1 MDIPATQLS
10 LFRAGKGNIN
20 ISVLCDIIS
29 DSFAAFPRPGS
40 ELNSDMS
47 ATPLDL
53 ETIASI
59 RALAGDSGDD
69 FLREIIG
76 IFLEDTPL
84 RFAEMDEALRAG
96 DASKLARAAHSI
108 KGSSSNV
115 GALTLR
121 TEAEALEQK
130 SHHSLDGAAEALANL
145 RQEFDR
151 TKLALNALLG

>member
-1 MDIPATQLS
+1 
-10 LFRAGKGNIN
+10 
-20 ISVLCDIIS
+20 
-29 DSFAAFPRPGS
+29 
-40 ELNSDMS
+40 MS
-47 ATPLDL
+47 AAPLDP

-59 RALAGDSGDD
+59 RALAGDEGDD
-69 FLREIIG
+69 FLRELIG

-130 SHHSLDGAAEALANL
+130 SHHGLEGATEAVQRL
-145 RQEFDR
+145 RQEFVR
-151 TKLALNALLG
+151 TKEALNALLEGGARPPGAL